1 MQPGYKCIDLIDA
14 TKLILEFNEVI
25 QLDDD

>member
-1 MQPGYKCIDLIDA
+1 MQPVYKRGDLIDA
-14 TKLILEFNEVI
+14 TKIILEFNEVI